1 MEKDKILQKWINT
14 PFSYTRFHHDLTLL
28 QQDVMIRVSDR
39 LQRFVNEY
47 FGSSLK
53 NSKRVPKPLFTEAM
67 RKAGVMEFHLSFS
80 ELGVAPNNYPAVRK
94 AVDEVLDIKWDRMIM
109 KDGVPTMRRYNIFS
123 KSDIPL
129 ADASSSVVFSLNMEI
144 VDEEEDTVVS
154 DYVFDMT
161 QGYISH
167 PVDIA
172 RISDFERMPMIYYL
186 LRHESQDWKD
196 KVIYL
201 TTEQI
206 KEYLNMIKRD
216 EHGRIESISYPKFSK
231 FRDRVLAPAIK
242 NINELYERG
251 LIDVSVE
258 MEFKYPGT
266 RKTGDPE
273 SIIFKIDNAKKKANH
288 VPVKEPMEVSV
299 VSVPESTIAIPK
311 KRGRPRKNP
320 LPDDTAQQTIAFE
333 DAACVEV
340 RPKNTSVQ
348 EVQLMVGDRVGEWQ
362 QLVKE
367 YGDGPSAELLA
378 LATCLGTLDDAFALQ
393 VPSRADMDA
402 LVTNATTDQ
411 RLKDL
416 LVKSVGRPF
425 KTIQVSCK

>member
-1 MEKDKILQKWINT
+1 MEKDKTLQKWINT
-14 PFSYTRFHHDLTLL
+14 PFSYTKFHHDLTLL

-39 LQRFVNEY
+39 LQRFVNEF

-67 RKAGVMEFHLSFS
+67 RKAGVMEFHISFS

-186 LRHESQDWKD
+186 LRHESQDWDK
-196 KVIYL
+196 KVISL

-216 EHGRIESISYPKFSK
+216 EHGKIESISYPKFSK
-231 FRDRVLAPAIK
+231 FRDRVLIPAIK
-242 NINELYERG
+242 NINELYDRG
-251 LIDVSVE
+251 LIDVEIE

-273 SIIFKIDNAKKKANH
+273 SIIFKIDNSKKKPNH
-288 VPVKEPMEVSV
+288 VAKEPLSV
-299 VSVPESTIAIPK
+299 TVNSSPDQTIATTK

-320 LPDDTAQQTIAFE
+320 LPDETAQQIIAFE
-333 DAACVEV
+333 DTAYVEV
-340 RPKNTSVQ
+340 RPKSTSVQ
-348 EVQLMVGDRVGEWQ
+348 EVQLISGNRVGEWQ

-367 YGDGPSAELLA
+367 YGDGPSAQILA
-378 LATCLGTLDDAFALQ
+378 NTTCLGTLDGAFSLQ
-393 VPSRADMDA
+393 VSSRDA
-402 LVTNATTDQ
+402 VDVLTDAAVSDT
-411 RLKDL
+411 RLKEL
-416 LVKSVGRPF
+416 LVKSVGRLF